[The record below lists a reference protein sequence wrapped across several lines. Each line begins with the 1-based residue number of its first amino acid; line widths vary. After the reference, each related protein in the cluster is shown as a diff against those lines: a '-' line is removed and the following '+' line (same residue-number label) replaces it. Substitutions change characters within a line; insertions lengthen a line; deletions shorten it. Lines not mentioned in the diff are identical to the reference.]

1 MAAEILHLPS
11 STITIDPEPGSDASE
26 AVQLLMQAH
35 GGMLY
40 GLGRRFCGNEDDA
53 ADLVQETMLEAFRS
67 WHTFRGDFEI
77 PAGVLTDRY
86 QAVFASLDLTQDLCH
101 AIGPDDLPESV
112 SSRVQDAM
120 ASEA

>member
-1 MAAEILHLPS
+1 
-11 STITIDPEPGSDASE
+11 
-26 AVQLLMQAH
+26 MQAH

-40 GLGRRFCGNEDDA
+40 GLGRRFCGNEDEA
-53 ADLVQETMLEAFRS
+53 ADLVQEAMD
-67 WHTFRGDFEI
+67 RGVDFEM

-86 QAVFASLDLTQDLCH
+86 QAVFASLDLTQGLCH

-112 SSRVQDAM
+112 FSCVQDAM